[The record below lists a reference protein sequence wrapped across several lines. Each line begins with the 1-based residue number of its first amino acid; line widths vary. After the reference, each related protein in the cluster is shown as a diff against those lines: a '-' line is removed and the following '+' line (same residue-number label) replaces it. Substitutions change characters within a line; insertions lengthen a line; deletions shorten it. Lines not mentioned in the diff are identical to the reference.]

1 LPISATAQSSV
12 ILSLSLFMQLGNA
25 NIKVTCHRLEL
36 KTIKFTVL
44 ELKASIL
51 LISGDQIKISKIQI
65 GIINLQAR
73 VDYQ

>member
-1 LPISATAQSSV
+1 
-12 ILSLSLFMQLGNA
+12 MQLGDA

-51 LISGDQIKISKIQI
+51 LISGDQIKIFEIQI
-65 GIINLQAR
+65 GIINLQA
-73 VDYQ
+73 